1 MAEHPHRPRR
11 PTVLDVAA
19 IAHVSRATVGRY
31 VNGQGYIS
39 VAAREAVAKAIEEVG
54 FVPSIA
60 ARNLVSQRTRM
71 IALIVHEPDV
81 VFVEDPNI
89 GSILLGA
96 NSALSESGYLMATI
110 VVDSEVDVARVVEY
124 LAGGFVD
131 GAIVVSARV
140 EDPVTRAIEQFA
152 VPAVFIGSMPSLPNA
167 TSVGIDNVE
176 ASREITTRLLAT
188 GRSKVGMIAAALD
201 RTSGADRL
209 TGFVA
214 ALGDSFTDALVAP
227 VDLYTYAAGR
237 AGMQELLSREPLID
251 GVVAA
256 SDAVAAGAMSV
267 LREHGRRVPEDVGV
281 VGFDDSAWALRCD
294 PPLSTVHQ
302 PAYELGRAAGELVLR
317 LIDGDLIDEGTVV
330 KTSVVWRDSA

>member
-1 MAEHPHRPRR
+1 MVDRPRR
-11 PTVLDVAA
+11 PTVREVAA
-19 IAHVSRATVGRY
+19 VAGVSRATVGRY

-39 VAAREAVAKAIEEVG
+39 VAARNAVASAIEEVG
-54 FVPSIA
+54 YVPSIS
-60 ARNLVSQRTRM
+60 ARNLVSQSTRM
-71 IALIVHEPDV
+71 VALIVHEPDV

-96 NSALSESGYLMATI
+96 NSTLSESNYLMATI
-110 VVDSEVDVARVVEY
+110 VVDNEVDVERVVKY

-152 VPAVFIGSMPSLPNA
+152 VPAVFIGNMPILRNA
-167 TSVGIDNVE
+167 TSVGIDNLE
-176 ASREITTRLLAT
+176 ASREITTRLRAT

-209 TGFVA
+209 AGFKA
-214 ALGDSFTDALVAP
+214 ALGDSFTSSLVVP

-267 LREHGRRVPEDVGV
+267 LQEHGRRIPEDVGV
-281 VGFDDSAWALRCD
+281 VGFDDSAWALRCH

-302 PAYELGRAAGELVLR
+302 PASELGRVASELVLR
-317 LIDGDLIDEGTVV
+317 LIDREVIGEDTVLE
-330 KTSVVWRDSA
+330 TPVVWRDSA